1 MRACGTLLARFH
13 QAGNRIAIPKAGR
26 HNGLGSWPA
35 YLRSERN
42 KMLRS
47 IRKAKRNGFGSPL
60 DGFLQKHGNEILRY
74 ANISLR
80 ALQSSNYRSLCRK
93 AKRTLCHGD
102 CGPSNIIRTR
112 KGMYLLDFE
121 TMRIDLRAYDLY
133 RIIYNS
139 CKDHRWNFAIARSI
153 LDGYQ
158 KVFKL
163 GRSDYRMLKMLL
175 LFPREACKLIQE
187 YSRITPRGR
196 LDILKFFP
204 RTIAN
209 ERRRLAFIKK
219 LDAYARKH

>member
-1 MRACGTLLARFH
+1 
-13 QAGNRIAIPKAGR
+13 
-26 HNGLGSWPA
+26 
-35 YLRSERN
+35 
-42 KMLRS
+42 
-47 IRKAKRNGFGSPL
+47 
-60 DGFLQKHGNEILRY
+60 
-74 ANISLR
+74 
-80 ALQSSNYRSLCRK
+80 
-93 AKRTLCHGD
+93 
-102 CGPSNIIRTR
+102 
-112 KGMYLLDFE
+112 MYLLDFE